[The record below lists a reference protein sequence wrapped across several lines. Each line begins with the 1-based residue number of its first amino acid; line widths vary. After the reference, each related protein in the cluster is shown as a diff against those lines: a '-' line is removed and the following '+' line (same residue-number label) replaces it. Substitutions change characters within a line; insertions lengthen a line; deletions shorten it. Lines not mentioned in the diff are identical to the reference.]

1 MRTSPGGT
9 EGLVGEISVFFFFLH
24 LAELLLHKITETAQS
39 AKYVPNLKWPSQISD
54 ESVNKSSITIF

>member
-1 MRTSPGGT
+1 MRASPGGT
-9 EGLVGEISVFFFFLH
+9 EGLVGEISVFFLH
-24 LAELLLHKITETAQS
+24 LPELLLHKITETAQS

>member
-1 MRTSPGGT
+1 MRASPGGT
-9 EGLVGEISVFFFFLH
+9 EGLVGEISVFFFLH

-54 ESVNKSSITIF
+54 EFVNKSSITIF